1 MAIRVTPKNQA
12 PLSEITFI
20 VLDLETTGASP
31 ANGCAI
37 TEIGAIAV
45 RGGEILEEFSTFV
58 NPQVALPEYI
68 INLTG
73 ITDEM
78 LVGAPL
84 IDQAFPDFIEFINR
98 HKDVHL
104 VAHNAPFDIG
114 FLDAEL
120 SRLGMRTFREWTA
133 SVVDTLALARQ
144 MHPGRR
150 NSLDALCERYGIA
163 NSHRTL
169 HGALLD
175 AQLLADVY
183 LAMTRGQDSL
193 EIAPVSP
200 SAERGV
206 QDSAADD
213 WPPALLRVVVATDEE
228 LVEHDEILAAIA
240 RESKKPA
247 LWTGLAQGDAT
258 TQVA

>member
-1 MAIRVTPKNQA
+1 MASRVTPKNQA

-114 FLDAEL
+114 FLKAAAAAL
-120 SRLGMRTFREWTA
+120 SHDWPKYE
-133 SVVDTLALARQ
+133 VIDTVKLAR
-144 MHPGRR
+144 
-150 NSLDALCERYGIA
+150 
-163 NSHRTL
+163 
-169 HGALLD
+169 
-175 AQLLADVY
+175 
-183 LAMTRGQDSL
+183 
-193 EIAPVSP
+193 
-200 SAERGV
+200 
-206 QDSAADD
+206 
-213 WPPALLRVVVATDEE
+213 RVIDRS
-228 LVEHDEILAAIA
+228 EILNYKLGTLSQFFDTKALPNHRALDDVKTTVEVLHRLIERLA
-240 RESKKPA
+240 GFEVFDISQLKKFMR
-247 LWTGLAQGDAT
+247 
-258 TQVA
+258 

>member
-1 MAIRVTPKNQA
+1 VTPKNQA

-84 IDQAFPDFIEFINR
+84 IDQAFPDFIDFINR

-104 VAHNAPFDIG
+104 VAHNAPFDLG
-114 FLDAEL
+114 FLKAAAAAL
-120 SRLGMRTFREWTA
+120 SHDWPKYE
-133 SVVDTLALARQ
+133 VIDTVKLAR
-144 MHPGRR
+144 
-150 NSLDALCERYGIA
+150 
-163 NSHRTL
+163 
-169 HGALLD
+169 
-175 AQLLADVY
+175 
-183 LAMTRGQDSL
+183 
-193 EIAPVSP
+193 
-200 SAERGV
+200 
-206 QDSAADD
+206 
-213 WPPALLRVVVATDEE
+213 RVIDRS
-228 LVEHDEILAAIA
+228 EILNYKLGTLSQFFDTKALPNHRALDDVKTTVEVLHRLIERLA
-240 RESKKPA
+240 GFEVFNILQLKKFMR
-247 LWTGLAQGDAT
+247 
-258 TQVA
+258 

>member
-20 VLDLETTGASP
+20 VLDLETTGSSP

-58 NPQVALPEYI
+58 NPQVPLPEYI

-104 VAHNAPFDIG
+104 VAHNAPFDLG
-114 FLDAEL
+114 FLKAAAAAL
-120 SRLGMRTFREWTA
+120 SHDWPKYE
-133 SVVDTLALARQ
+133 VIDTVKLAR
-144 MHPGRR
+144 
-150 NSLDALCERYGIA
+150 
-163 NSHRTL
+163 
-169 HGALLD
+169 
-175 AQLLADVY
+175 
-183 LAMTRGQDSL
+183 
-193 EIAPVSP
+193 
-200 SAERGV
+200 
-206 QDSAADD
+206 
-213 WPPALLRVVVATDEE
+213 RVIDRS
-228 LVEHDEILAAIA
+228 EILNYKLGTLSQFFDTKALPNHRALDDVKTTVEVLHRLIERLA
-240 RESKKPA
+240 GFEVFSISQLKKFMR
-247 LWTGLAQGDAT
+247 
-258 TQVA
+258 

>member
-1 MAIRVTPKNQA
+1 MTPKNQA

-114 FLDAEL
+114 FLKAAAAAL
-120 SRLGMRTFREWTA
+120 SHDWPKYE
-133 SVVDTLALARQ
+133 VIDTVKLAR
-144 MHPGRR
+144 
-150 NSLDALCERYGIA
+150 
-163 NSHRTL
+163 
-169 HGALLD
+169 
-175 AQLLADVY
+175 
-183 LAMTRGQDSL
+183 
-193 EIAPVSP
+193 
-200 SAERGV
+200 
-206 QDSAADD
+206 
-213 WPPALLRVVVATDEE
+213 RVIDRS
-228 LVEHDEILAAIA
+228 EILNYKLGTLSQFFDTKALPNHRALDDVKTTVEVLHRLIERLA
-240 RESKKPA
+240 GFEVFSISQLKKFMR
-247 LWTGLAQGDAT
+247 
-258 TQVA
+258 

>member
-58 NPQVALPEYI
+58 NPQVPLPEYI

-114 FLDAEL
+114 FLKAAAAAL
-120 SRLGMRTFREWTA
+120 SHDWPKYE
-133 SVVDTLALARQ
+133 VIDTVKLAR
-144 MHPGRR
+144 
-150 NSLDALCERYGIA
+150 
-163 NSHRTL
+163 
-169 HGALLD
+169 
-175 AQLLADVY
+175 
-183 LAMTRGQDSL
+183 
-193 EIAPVSP
+193 
-200 SAERGV
+200 
-206 QDSAADD
+206 
-213 WPPALLRVVVATDEE
+213 RVIDRS
-228 LVEHDEILAAIA
+228 EILNYKLGTLSQFFDTKALPNHRALDDVKTTVEVLHRLIERLA
-240 RESKKPA
+240 GFEVFNILQLKKFMR
-247 LWTGLAQGDAT
+247 
-258 TQVA
+258 